1 MEVGRISWRGPPLGL
16 QIMVLLLGGLVVAQL
31 VTLFLTLILPPA
43 PKAQYRLEDVAAVLS
58 GREPTSAGGKAL
70 QRSVEAGPPQ
80 ISGPGW
86 LGSEGSRADLARLIG
101 ADPADVMLSFYTPLP
116 FAGTTEKRRYSMA
129 NDGFVPVALAG
140 AAQIRPAGLILAQ
153 FQPPPPGGGG
163 GFPGGPMTSPQ
174 AFPPPQGGRQEFPA
188 DRFQRSGGAGDGR
201 IVQPARPGPG
211 MGDSSAPRTPR
222 IDRVL
227 QPDSAVSDVP
237 TNGRLPAAPAPSPN
251 DNQSAGSRAYG
262 PPRPPALPQNGGRG
276 APPADRMAQPSLFP
290 PRTTLVPGEASVSTA
305 PVRESIEADNRDQ
318 PNSAPPARIVAPP
331 TAAVGQSPV
340 VTAPTPAPA
349 RAATRAPQRQ
359 EPTASQ
365 TVIGPPERRSLF
377 GLAPAPYVEGD
388 FIAALRLSDGRWAV
402 VHPKPEPF
410 PNAWQR
416 RVLLWFAI
424 SLALVAPFGWLFAR
438 RLVKPLKAFA
448 QAAEQLGRDPSAT
461 IVPLQGPAEIGR
473 AAHAF
478 NLMQNRLRS
487 FVDDRTAMV
496 GAISHDLRTPLTRM
510 RFRIED
516 VSDDARDGLLQEV
529 DEMEAMIT
537 QVIEFI
543 RDASTP
549 GARERLDLR
558 TLVDDVVEDARLIG
572 ADVTIERADSA
583 TVEVDV
589 LGMRRLLD
597 NLLENAVKY
606 GQRARVRLTT
616 DQESAVA
623 EIIDDGPGLPD
634 DEIERAFEPF
644 YRSEAARASD
654 KAGSGLGLAVCRS
667 IARAHGGDVRLL
679 RSNEGFLAQI
689 RVPLA
694 YGTELAA

>member
-1 MEVGRISWRGPPLGL
+1 
-16 QIMVLLLGGLVVAQL
+16 MVLLLGGLVVAQL

-43 PKAQYRLEDVAAVLS
+43 PQAQYNLEDVAAVLA
-58 GREPTSAGGKAL
+58 GRTPASEGGKSL
-70 QRSVEAGPPQ
+70 TRSVEASTPQ

-86 LGSEGSRADLARLIG
+86 LSSEKSRADLAHMVG

-116 FAGTTEKRRYSMA
+116 FAGITEKRRYTMA
-129 NDGFVPVALAG
+129 DDGFVPASFG
-140 AAQIRPAGLILAQ
+140 AETQMRPAGLILAQ
-153 FQPPPPGGGG
+153 FQPPPGGGG
-163 GFPGGPMTSPQ
+163 GFPAGPAPSMQ
-174 AFPPPQGGRQEFPA
+174 GFPPPGNQPFP
-188 DRFQRSGGAGDGR
+188 SDGR
-201 IVQPARPGPG
+201 DMQRPSRHPDGRAGVPGGPAAGSG
-211 MGDSSAPRTPR
+211 NAAKTRTPR
-222 IDRVL
+222 NDRVL
-227 QPDSAVSDVP
+227 QPESSVSDVP
-237 TNGRLPAAPAPSPN
+237 SNGRLPAAPPPAPS
-251 DNQSAGSRAYG
+251 DSQSANATRTYG
-262 PPRPPALPQNGGRG
+262 PPRPPSLPPQGAGGG
-276 APPADRMAQPSLFP
+276 APPAGRGVQPALIP
-290 PRTTLVPGEASVSTA
+290 PRTTIVPSDTMVTTA
-305 PVRESIEADNRDQ
+305 PARERVREPIESGESEQPAPAPVNRVA
-318 PNSAPPARIVAPP
+318 APASDTVAQYPAE
-331 TAAVGQSPV
+331 AV
-340 VTAPTPAPA
+340 PTPAPMPA
-349 RAATRAPQRQ
+349 TVSAAAPERQLPTAPQ
-359 EPTASQ
+359 
-365 TVIGPPERRSLF
+365 TVVGPPERRSLF

-388 FIAALRLSDGRWAV
+388 FIAALRLADGRWAV
-402 VHPKPEPF
+402 VHPRPEPF

-416 RVLLWFAI
+416 RILLWFAI
-424 SLALVAPFGWLFAR
+424 SLALVAPFGWLFTR

-461 IVPLQGPAEIGR
+461 IVPLHGPAEIGR

-516 VSDDARDGLLQEV
+516 VPDDVREGLLDEV

-558 TLVDDVVEDARLIG
+558 TLVDDVVEDARLVG
-572 ADVTIERADSA
+572 ADVTVERADPA
-583 TVEVDV
+583 QVEVDV

-623 EIIDDGPGLPD
+623 EIIDDGPGLPE
-634 DEIERAFEPF
+634 DELERVFEPF

-679 RSNEGFLAQI
+679 RSNDGFLAQI